1 MKLQIEPATL
11 DDLPQLADL
20 LAELFALEPYFT
32 PDRAKQL
39 RGLRLIIE
47 RPEAGCILVVR
58 EGPKILGMVNLLY
71 TVSTAEGGPAILM
84 EDFIV
89 RAERRGGG
97 LGTQLLEHALQLA
110 RARGATRIT
119 LLTDGN
125 NAGGIRFYQRHG
137 FTLSSMVPMRLHLPA
152 NEPSTTTSPVPS
164 PRNRAKKSSG

>member
-1 MKLQIEPATL
+1 MKPHIEPATL

-20 LAELFALEPYFT
+20 LGELFALEPYFT

-58 EGPKILGMVNLLY
+58 QGPKIFGMVNLLY
-71 TVSTAEGGPAILM
+71 TVSTVEGGPAILM

-89 RAERRGGG
+89 RAENRGQG
-97 LGTQLLEHALQLA
+97 LGTQLLEHVVQFA
-110 RARGATRIT
+110 RARGMTRIT

-125 NAGGIRFYQRHG
+125 NAGGIRFYQRHD
-137 FTLSSMVPMRLHLPA
+137 FTLSSMVPMRLHLQ
-152 NEPSTTTSPVPS
+152 
-164 PRNRAKKSSG
+164 PRAGG